1 MRRES
6 RRQPPTPTQ
15 EDKYLSYLRPSRLLS
30 AAPRCRF
37 NLKCNPPQSR
47 RRDKLQY
54 RQRRHR
60 HTKSGFS
67 MVASTR
73 FAATTLN

>member
-1 MRRES
+1 M
-6 RRQPPTPTQ
+6 PNQ
-15 EDKYLSYLRPSRLLS
+15 EFKCLSYLRTSRPLS
-30 AAPRCRF
+30 AAQRCRS